1 MRDQS
6 NLDHNTLEDNKLA
19 TYLESLIFVAA
30 SPVSLKDLT
39 ISINAYL
46 MTSLSTDD
54 IAKQVD
60 SLTQKYDSEEYSF
73 GIRKINGGYA
83 FMTKGAYHE
92 LNGQVLKRQNNKK
105 LTRTAL
111 ETISIIAYK
120 QPITKGEI
128 ESIRGVSSDYSVQ
141 KLMEKELIEITG
153 RSEAL
158 GKPLLYGTSPKFM
171 DHFGLNSIDDLPKL
185 KELKL
190 EEYDDDHTISK
201 SQGERASDSTTAD
214 VAEITQEEE

>member
-1 MRDQS
+1 
-6 NLDHNTLEDNKLA
+6 
-19 TYLESLIFVAA
+19 
-30 SPVSLKDLT
+30 
-39 ISINAYL
+39 
-46 MTSLSTDD
+46 MTSLSSEEIERHIDT
-54 IAKQVD
+54 
-60 SLTQKYDSEEYSF
+60 LTEKYNAEEYSF
-73 GIRKINGGYA
+73 GIRKISGGFA

-128 ESIRGVSSDYSVQ
+128 EAIRGVSSDYSIQ

-158 GKPLLYGTSPKFM
+158 GRPLLYATSDKFM
-171 DHFGLNSIDDLPKL
+171 NHFGLNSIEDLPKL
-185 KELKL
+185 KELIL
-190 EEYDDDHTISK
+190 DEYEDRGSG
-201 SQGERASDSTTAD
+201 QGERAPDAYPTS
-214 VAEITQEEE
+214 VATSEEE

>member
-1 MRDQS
+1 M
-6 NLDHNTLEDNKLA
+6 TLEDNKLT
-19 TYLESLIFVAA
+19 TYLESLIFVAD

-39 ISINAYL
+39 LSINTYL
-46 MTSLSTDD
+46 TTTLSTDD
-54 IAKQVD
+54 ISKHVET
-60 SLTQKYDSEEYSF
+60 LIEKYDADEYSF
-73 GIRKINGGYA
+73 GVRKISGGYA

-128 ESIRGVSSDYSVQ
+128 ESIRGVSSDYSIQ

-158 GKPLLYGTSPKFM
+158 GRPLLYATSDKFM
-171 DHFGLNSIDDLPKL
+171 NHFGLNSMDDLPKL

-190 EEYDDDHTISK
+190 DDYEEQGGEQ
-201 SQGERASDSTTAD
+201 QGERAPLAQS
-214 VAEITQEEE
+214 EEE

>member
-1 MRDQS
+1 M
-6 NLDHNTLEDNKLA
+6 EDNKLT
-19 TYLESLIFVAA
+19 TYIESLIFVAD

-46 MTSLSTDD
+46 NTTLSTDEIGKHID
-54 IAKQVD
+54 I
-60 SLTQKYDSEEYSF
+60 LIEKYDADEYSF
-73 GIRKINGGYA
+73 GVKKISDGYA

-111 ETISIIAYK
+111 ETIAIIAYK

-141 KLMEKELIEITG
+141 KLMEKELIEIIG

-158 GKPLLYGTSPKFM
+158 GRPLLYATSDKFM
-171 DHFGLNSIDDLPKL
+171 NHFGLNSIEDLPKL

-190 EEYDDDHTISK
+190 DEYEDLDIK
-201 SQGERASDSTTAD
+201 GRGERAPLPQS
-214 VAEITQEEE
+214 EEE

>member
-1 MRDQS
+1 M
-6 NLDHNTLEDNKLA
+6 EDNKLA
-19 TYLESLIFVAA
+19 IYLESLIFVSD

-46 MTSLSTDD
+46 TTSLSTDD
-54 IAKQVD
+54 IQTHID
-60 SLTQKYDSEEYSF
+60 SLITKYDADEYSF
-73 GIRKINGGYA
+73 GIKKISGGYA

-92 LNGQVLKRQNNKK
+92 LNGQVLKRHNNKK

-111 ETISIIAYK
+111 ETIAIIAYK

-158 GKPLLYGTSPKFM
+158 GRPLLYGTSPKFM
-171 DHFGLNSIDDLPKL
+171 DHFGLNSIDDLPKI

-190 EEYDDDHTISK
+190 DEYDDTQSGIA
-201 SQGERASDSTTAD
+201 SQGERAPDTASDIVIDATG
-214 VAEITQEEE
+214 EEE

>member
-1 MRDQS
+1 
-6 NLDHNTLEDNKLA
+6 LEDNKLT
-19 TYLESLIFVAA
+19 TYIESLIFVAD

-46 MTSLSTDD
+46 NTTLSTDEIGKHID
-54 IAKQVD
+54 I
-60 SLTQKYDSEEYSF
+60 LIEKYDADEYSF
-73 GIRKINGGYA
+73 GVKNISDGYA

-111 ETISIIAYK
+111 ETIAIIAYK

-141 KLMEKELIEITG
+141 KLMEKELIEIIG

-158 GKPLLYGTSPKFM
+158 GRPLLYATSDKFM
-171 DHFGLNSIDDLPKL
+171 NHFGLNSIEDLPKL

-190 EEYDDDHTISK
+190 DEYEDLDIK
-201 SQGERASDSTTAD
+201 GRGERAPLPQS
-214 VAEITQEEE
+214 EEE

>member
-1 MRDQS
+1 
-6 NLDHNTLEDNKLA
+6 LEDNKLT
-19 TYLESLIFVAA
+19 TYIESLIFVAD

-46 MTSLSTDD
+46 NTTLSTDEIGKHID
-54 IAKQVD
+54 I
-60 SLTQKYDSEEYSF
+60 LIEKYDADEYSF
-73 GIRKINGGYA
+73 GVKKISDGYA

-111 ETISIIAYK
+111 ETIAIIAYK

-141 KLMEKELIEITG
+141 KLMEKELIEIIG

-158 GKPLLYGTSPKFM
+158 GRPLLYATSDKFM
-171 DHFGLNSIDDLPKL
+171 NHFGLNSIEDLPKL

-190 EEYDDDHTISK
+190 DEYEDLDIK
-201 SQGERASDSTTAD
+201 GRGERAPLPQS
-214 VAEITQEEE
+214 EEE